1 MARPLRI
8 EYPGAQYHV
17 TSRGIDRREIF
28 RNDNDCAY
36 FIRRLKESADLFKV
50 EVIAYCLMSNHFH
63 FLLIT
68 KEANLSRFMQRLNV
82 TYTRYFNDTYKR
94 VGPLMQGRY
103 KAILVGSNDYF
114 LTLSRYI
121 HLNPIKIKN
130 IRRQNQSKQK
140 IMLMRYKWSSYPEI
154 LNPEKRS
161 KYFSCSKV
169 LEHTSDDTTSGRKKY
184 EEYVLDGI
192 ANDLKSPM
200 DEVKYQLL
208 LGSKKFIESITEK
221 FIKNKDLKEH
231 PHVKGINQPISI
243 GVLIERIAN
252 NYNIQSKSLL
262 RRRQRNGEARQM
274 LMALSYEIYV
284 NKINLREIGKAL
296 GGISGS
302 AVVKSYNNFQHRMR
316 DAQGLKKRYG
326 NLYKLIVGT

>member
-94 VGPLMQGRY
+94 VGTLMQGRY

-140 IMLMRYKWSSYPEI
+140 ICE
-154 LNPEKRS
+154 
-161 KYFSCSKV
+161 CG
-169 LEHTSDDTTSGRKKY
+169 H
-184 EEYVLDGI
+184 
-192 ANDLKSPM
+192 
-200 DEVKYQLL
+200 
-208 LGSKKFIESITEK
+208 KKFGEHRFSFYEK
-221 FIKNKDLKEH
+221 KKDLKRVAQECN
-231 PHVKGINQPISI
+231 VKGC
-243 GVLIERIAN
+243 
-252 NYNIQSKSLL
+252 KCKKFKL
-262 RRRQRNGEARQM
+262 RKLE
-274 LMALSYEIYV
+274 
-284 NKINLREIGKAL
+284 
-296 GGISGS
+296 
-302 AVVKSYNNFQHRMR
+302 VK
-316 DAQGLKKRYG
+316 
-326 NLYKLIVGT
+326 